1 MDRGP
6 GRHRQ
11 DDPPRRGLPDGRR
24 TRIRERRCR
33 PVASA
38 GPSRHQ
44 RLRDRLGNLLRWGC
58 LFIPLLALLAN
69 RRNPEPLGAA
79 AASRNGY
86 RCAKLIS
93 MPIATAE
100 KITALSHDLGSQRH
114 LAELLGVSPA
124 QITRWRRG
132 GGIDL
137 ANAERVDLLELVLAS
152 LLRLYPAEA
161 AEQWLQALNPHL
173 GDRRPIDLV
182 RAGRAQELL
191 GAIAVERSGGYA

>member
-1 MDRGP
+1 MRRP
-6 GRHRQ
+6 ETR
-11 DDPPRRGLPDGRR
+11 PR
-24 TRIRERRCR
+24 
-33 PVASA
+33 S
-38 GPSRHQ
+38 
-44 RLRDRLGNLLRWGC
+44 LRN
-58 LFIPLLALLAN
+58 
-69 RRNPEPLGAA
+69 E
-79 AASRNGY
+79 Y
-86 RCAKLIS
+86 RCARLIS
-93 MPIATAE
+93 VPIATAE

-132 GGIDL
+132 GGIDI

-161 AEQWLQALNPHL
+161 AEQWLQGLNPHL

-191 GAIAVERSGGYA
+191 GAIAIERSGGYA